1 MDIDRNAISN
11 TCVKSILTIDDVIRY
26 ELTCSNTFDDS

>member
-11 TCVKSILTIDDVIRY
+11 TCVKSILKIDDVIRY
-26 ELTCSNTFDDS
+26 ELTCTCTSDDS